1 MKNTRPEETG
11 HAPSLLYHFL
21 YLCALQNTELM
32 NYLTVNSVTKS
43 VGEKQLFQNITFGLE
58 KGQKSALIARNGTGK
73 STLLNIIAGRDT
85 PDSGNVVIRNDIVVS
100 YLPQTDSFN
109 GGDSVLN
116 ALFDEETPVVRA
128 IKEYESCVTLLE
140 QGLAGKVP
148 QERMDNAILEIDRL
162 QAWDYEAKV
171 KEILSKFGIHN
182 VLKNVGELSGGQ
194 RKKAAL
200 AKTLIADTDL
210 LILDEPTNHLD
221 VEMIEWLEN
230 YLSSANITLLMVTHD
245 RAFLDRVCSDIFE
258 LSNGNLYH
266 YRGKYDYFVEKK
278 AERLANEAAEHE
290 RLRNLYR
297 RELEWVHTS
306 PQARTSKAR
315 ARIHNFERLQEQMSR
330 KVESAPEAFK
340 VQSERIGHK
349 ILEISHLDFAYP
361 DQTIIRDFSYI
372 FKRGEKCGIVGKNG
386 TGKSTFLKMIMGEVR
401 PDGGKITP
409 GLTIQ
414 FGYFSQEGMTYAG
427 NKIVL
432 ELVKEHAEVIR
443 MENGNFISASQFLNH
458 FGFPFSQQ
466 YTYYDDLS
474 GGEKRKLHLLIT
486 LLKNPNFLILD
497 EPTNDFDIDT
507 LNLLEDF
514 LGNFGGCMI
523 IVSHDRWL
531 MNKLVDHI
539 FVFEGEGKIKDYYG
553 NYTEYRQARD
563 KEQRI
568 QKLVE
573 KANRPAEG
581 RPVREQPKNKL
592 TYKEKREMEGL
603 EAEIE
608 SLETEKAVIEGRMS
622 AGVGTPEEFAAWG
635 KRYNEINRLLDE
647 KTERWMELSEKEG

>member
-1 MKNTRPEETG
+1 
-11 HAPSLLYHFL
+11 
-21 YLCALQNTELM
+21 M
-32 NYLTVNSVTKS
+32 NFLTVNNISKT
-43 VGEKQLFQNITFGLE
+43 VGEKLLFKQITFGLE

-73 STLLNIIAGRDT
+73 STLLNIIAGREV
-85 PDSGNVVIRNDIVVS
+85 PDEGQVVIRNDIVVS
-100 YLPQTDSFN
+100 YLPQMDNFN
-109 GGDSVLN
+109 EEDSVLN
-116 ALFDEETPVVRA
+116 ALFDEDTPIVRA
-128 IKEYESCVTLLE
+128 VKEYETCVTLLE
-140 QGLAGKVP
+140 QGLADKVP
-148 QERMDNAILEIDRL
+148 QERMDSAILEIDRL
-162 QAWDYEAKV
+162 NAWDYESKI
-171 KEILSKFGIHN
+171 KEILSKFGIHDIF
-182 VLKNVGELSGGQ
+182 KNVNELSGGQ

-245 RAFLDRVCSDIFE
+245 RSFLDSVCSDIFE
-258 LSNGNLYH
+258 LSNGSLYH
-266 YRGKYDYFVEKK
+266 YRGKYDYFLEKK

-290 RLRNLYR
+290 RLKNLYR

-315 ARIHNFERLQEQMSR
+315 ARINNFEKLQEQMDR
-330 KVESAPEAFK
+330 KVEAAPEAFK

-349 ILEISHLDFAYP
+349 ILEISHLDFSYP
-361 DQTIIRDFSYI
+361 GQTIIKDFSYI

-386 TGKSTFLKMIMGEVR
+386 TGKSTFLKMIMGEVK

-409 GLTIQ
+409 GLTIK
-414 FGYFSQEGMTYAG
+414 FGYFSQNGMVYAG

-443 MENGNFISASQFLNH
+443 MENGNYVSASQFLNH

-514 LGNFGGCMI
+514 LTNFGGCLI

-531 MNKLVDHI
+531 MNKLVDHL
-539 FVFEGEGKIKDYYG
+539 FVFEGDGKIKDYYG
-553 NYTEYRQARD
+553 NYTEYRLAKD
-563 KEQRI
+563 KELRI
-568 QKLVE
+568 QKKIE
-573 KANRPAEG
+573 KANRPVEEKT
-581 RPVREQPKNKL
+581 VRESSKNKL
-592 TYKEKREMEGL
+592 SYKEKRELEQL
-603 EAEIE
+603 EADID
-608 SLETEKAVIEGRMS
+608 SLETEKKEIEAKMS
-622 AGVGTPEEFAAWG
+622 AGIGTPEDFAEWG
-635 KRYNEINRLLDE
+635 KRYAEINASLDE
-647 KTERWMELSEKEG
+647 KTERWMELSEKEQ

>member
-1 MKNTRPEETG
+1 
-11 HAPSLLYHFL
+11 
-21 YLCALQNTELM
+21 M
-32 NYLTVNSVTKS
+32 NYLTVNNVSKT
-43 VGEKQLFQNITFGLE
+43 VGEKLLFKQITFGLE

-73 STLLNIIAGRDT
+73 STLLNIIAGREV
-85 PDSGNVVIRNDIVVS
+85 PDEGEVVVRNDIVVS
-100 YLPQTDSFN
+100 YLPQMDSFN
-109 GGDSVLN
+109 EEDSVLN
-116 ALFDEETPVVRA
+116 ALFDEETPIVRA
-128 IKEYESCVTLLE
+128 IKEYETCVTLLE
-140 QGLAGKVP
+140 QGLADKVP
-148 QERMDNAILEIDRL
+148 QERMDSAILEIDRL
-162 QAWDYEAKV
+162 NAWDYEYRI
-171 KEILSKFGIHN
+171 KEILAKFGIHDIF
-182 VLKNVGELSGGQ
+182 KNINQLSGGQ

-245 RAFLDRVCSDIFE
+245 RAFLDSVCSDIYE
-258 LSNGNLYH
+258 LSNGSLYH

-278 AERLANEAAEHE
+278 AERLANEAAEHV

-315 ARIHNFERLQEQMSR
+315 ARINNFEKLQEQMDR
-330 KVESAPEAFK
+330 KVEAAPEAFK
-340 VQSERIGHK
+340 VQAERIGHK

-361 DQTIIRDFSYI
+361 GQPIIKDFSYI

-386 TGKSTFLKMIMGEVR
+386 TGKSTFLKMIMGEVK

-409 GLTIQ
+409 GLTIK
-414 FGYFSQEGMTYAG
+414 FGYFSQNGMVYAG

-443 MENGNFISASQFLNH
+443 MENGNYVSASQFLNH

-466 YTYYDDLS
+466 YTYYQDLS

-514 LGNFGGCMI
+514 LTNFGGCLI

-531 MNKLVDHI
+531 MNKLVDHL
-539 FVFEGEGKIKDYYG
+539 FVFEGDGKIKDYYG
-553 NYTEYRQARD
+553 NYTEYRLARD
-563 KEQRI
+563 KEIRI
-568 QKLVE
+568 QKKIE
-573 KANRPAEG
+573 KANRPVEEK
-581 RPVREQPKNKL
+581 PVREPAKNKL
-592 TYKEKREMEGL
+592 SYKEKRELEQL
-603 EAEIE
+603 EADID
-608 SLETEKAVIEGRMS
+608 SLETEKKDIEAKMS
-622 AGVGTPEEFAAWG
+622 AGQGSPEDFAEWG
-635 KRYNEINRLLDE
+635 KRYAELNASLDE
-647 KTERWMELSEKEG
+647 KTERWMELSEKEQ

>member
-1 MKNTRPEETG
+1 
-11 HAPSLLYHFL
+11 
-21 YLCALQNTELM
+21 M
-32 NYLTVNSVTKS
+32 NYLAVNNLTKT
-43 VGEKQLFQNITFGLE
+43 VGEKLLFRNITFGLE

-73 STLLNIIAGRDT
+73 STLLNIIAGHDT
-85 PDSGNVVIRNDIVVS
+85 PDEGEVVVRNDIVVS

-128 IKEYESCVTLLE
+128 VKEYESCVSLME
-140 QGLAGKVP
+140 NGKEVA

-162 QAWDYEAKV
+162 NAWDYEAKV

-230 YLSSANITLLMVTHD
+230 YLSAANITLLMVTHD
-245 RAFLDRVCSDIFE
+245 RSFLDRVCSDIFE
-258 LSNGNLYH
+258 LSNGALYH

-315 ARIHNFERLQEQMSR
+315 ARINQFEKIQEQLDR
-330 KVESAPEAFK
+330 KVEQAPEAFK
-340 VQSERIGHK
+340 VQAERIGHK

-361 DQTIIRDFSYI
+361 DQTIIKDFSYT

-401 PDGGKITP
+401 PNGGKITP
-409 GLTIQ
+409 GLTIK
-414 FGYFSQEGMTYAG
+414 FGYFSQEGMIYAG

-443 MENGNFISASQFLNH
+443 MENGNYISASQFLNH

-466 YTYYDDLS
+466 YTYYEDLS

-507 LNLLEDF
+507 LNLLENF
-514 LGNFGGCMI
+514 LGNFGGCLL

-531 MNKLVDHI
+531 MNKLVDHL
-539 FVFEGEGKIKDYYG
+539 FVFEGDGVIRDCWG
-553 NYTEYRQARD
+553 NYEDYRQQRE
-563 KEQRI
+563 KERRI
-568 QKLVE
+568 RKHIE
-573 KANRPAEG
+573 KAAKPEPAKQQ
-581 RPVREQPKNKL
+581 RTPQPNKL
-592 TYKEKREMEGL
+592 TYKEKREL
-603 EAEIE
+603 EALETDIANMEIE
-608 SLETEKAVIEGRMS
+608 KKILEEKMS
-622 AGVGTPEEFAAWG
+622 IGQGSPEDFAEWG